1 MDPSTG
7 ASKFV
12 DLLCSQQCVS
22 FGNYEDSVSLSSSQL
37 PFVGSQG
44 GEASSGFDGDT
55 PAEPKGRQRWT
66 ASDDVVLISAW
77 LNTSKD
83 PVVNNEQRAGAFWR
97 RVADYYAAS
106 QEATATQR
114 EPKNCKHRWHRIN
127 DEVSKFCGA
136 YEAATREKTS
146 GQNENDVL
154 KNAHRIFLAIKNK
167 KFTLEHAWK
176 ELRYDQKWCDLGTA
190 KTNGRSK
197 KRKCDDVAESSPS
210 EATANK
216 HPPGIKAAKASG
228 KKKVQSLGEFESM
241 WTIKREDLKMKQ
253 GNHRMSLLD
262 KLMGKKEPLTES
274 EEALKQKLIDDMMSP

>member
-1 MDPSTG
+1 MDPFAGT
-7 ASKFV
+7 SKF
-12 DLLCSQQCVS
+12 VS

-37 PFVGSQG
+37 PFVGTQG
-44 GEASSGFDGDT
+44 AEASSGFDGDT

-97 RVADYYAAS
+97 RVADYFAAS
-106 QEATATQR
+106 QEAAATQR

-154 KNAHRIFLAIKNK
+154 KNAHRIFLINRKK

-190 KTNGRSK
+190 KTDGRSK
-197 KRKCDDVAESSPS
+197 KRKCDEVVDESPS
-210 EATANK
+210 EATTNK
-216 HPPGIKAAKASG
+216 RPPGIKAAKASA
-228 KKKVQSLGEFESM
+228 KKKAGQAQSLGEFESM
-241 WTIKREDLKMKQ
+241 WSIKNEDLKRKEGLCKM
-253 GNHRMSLLD
+253 NLLE
-262 KLMGKKEPLTES
+262 KLMGKTEPLTES
-274 EEALKQKLIDDMMSP
+274 EEGLKQKLIDDLMSS